1 MKIKIAKPMTLCVL
15 AGLALGCAGLGGYEE
30 RYRIFYLTGEMSQAG
45 PGATADEIAQRF
57 APTAAV
63 NLSMSELTR
72 EGFILTSIAPVE
84 TGERAWVFTFRRSKP
99 AFARTT
105 VAPIEYLG
113 LYRVREISAEASYY
127 VFVPYS
133 EGYII
138 HVIRPGEAMRTNSV
152 PWNRR
157 ERNFSWVAGDLLHV
171 ITISRDGQRL
181 RHTTDT
187 ITVGDVERVHETVE
201 ATKVHRVQ

>member
-1 MKIKIAKPMTLCVL
+1 MKIKIARPMTLCVL
-15 AGLALGCAGLGGYEE
+15 AGLALGCAGVGGYEE
-30 RYRIFYLTGEMSQAG
+30 RYRIFYLTGEMSQAD

-63 NLSMSELTR
+63 NLSMVELAR
-72 EGFILTSIAPVE
+72 EGFILKSIEPVE
-84 TGERAWVFTFRRSKP
+84 TGARAWVFTFRRSKR

-105 VAPIEYLG
+105 VAPIEYNG
-113 LYRVREISAEASYY
+113 LYRVQEIAAEASYY

-133 EGYII
+133 EGYVI
-138 HVIRPGEAMRTNSV
+138 HIIRPGEAMQTNIV

-157 ERNFSWVAGDLLHV
+157 ERNFSWVTGDLIDN
-171 ITISRDGQRL
+171 ITISRDGRRL

-187 ITVGDVERVHETVE
+187 YTVGDIERVHETVE
-201 ATKVHRVQ
+201 ATKVRIVQ